1 MTTINGNHIDNIS
14 LKGPMGLE
22 YLITYICVT
31 YIQAK
36 SRQIFHIDGI
46 RVWHDFPIYLS
57 MKIQAVRLGSV
68 NNNSVPMVVEG
79 DVRPPLQGPRGS

>member
-1 MTTINGNHIDNIS
+1 MTTVNGNHIDNIS
-14 LKGPMGLE
+14 LKGSHGTGIL
-22 YLITYICVT
+22 T

-68 NNNSVPMVVEG
+68 NNNFVPMVVEG